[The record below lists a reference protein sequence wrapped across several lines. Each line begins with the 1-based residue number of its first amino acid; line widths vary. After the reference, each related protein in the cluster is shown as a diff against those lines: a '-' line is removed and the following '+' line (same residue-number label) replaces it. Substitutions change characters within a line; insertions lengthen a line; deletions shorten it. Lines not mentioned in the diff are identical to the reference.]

1 MIARTVD
8 NSYCPQGIHPQAN
21 HNDTTKRAPINK
33 KGYIFM
39 PTVTA
44 KTLWD
49 NHPYPNS
56 PCSTELFANQCAIRM
71 GAALEKSGIDTTS
84 FNTMYPRRRCCSAY
98 PSLKHHKPGHIMAA
112 QELANWIDKNPK
124 IFGKTKR

>member
-1 MIARTVD
+1 
-8 NSYCPQGIHPQAN
+8 
-21 HNDTTKRAPINK
+21 
-33 KGYIFM
+33 M
-39 PTVTA
+39 PTITA

-49 NHPYPNS
+49 NHPYPAS

-71 GAALEKSGIDTTS
+71 GTALEKSGIDTTS

-124 IFGKTKR
+124 IFGKTKKITKKSTS